1 MWVYAG
7 HRSPWDLLGL
17 APGCT
22 EREVR
27 SAYAR
32 ALKVTRPDDDPVAF
46 QRLVEARDFVLMM
59 IREGI
64 EPRFFEAED
73 EDDSESEEDD
83 GEPIARPQAL
93 APSEVEAERQPL
105 TLQDIERPSVPNE
118 GLAAEP
124 EAEPNYR
131 AVHDAAP
138 TASYDRPPVEPTP
151 GVHEAAHE
159 APAHEAVHQDLAT
172 EPEVDPTFLCAELTR
187 RLTAGVSPDIVA
199 DWKQWIARVGRLD
212 HDARNQLEPALLAV
226 LPSLLPPIAR
236 LNAPVAPGPW
246 VLRMLGRGLKPAEA
260 AARALAAEQAE
271 ILVALDEE
279 FGWTR
284 FDRHVY
290 ARLGAD
296 VARLVLS
303 KLSGLVQAAG
313 IRRNG
318 LPRRRN
324 EQGIPQLDERDLRAY
339 FGDTYSTFAAPYA
352 AARLRD
358 RWAPVWD
365 TRRALLM
372 PLQALRNRLWLPL
385 AAWLSGLAFGVY
397 LALLPD
403 VQPAWLP
410 LYSTAHP
417 EVIDVVALTPLA
429 LAHIW
434 YGFYGHVQHLD
445 RATRTVIEADRRGL
459 FQPEQ
464 RFAYIGRQ
472 GAAPRAKI
480 AVTGGIPSYV
490 WFLGIVILIRAL
502 AAFNQGAPQT
512 PYAPPIPG
520 IDLIQKYLEDAKRQ
534 DAGKIQ
540 AEEVIKWLRAGDAGD
555 LSAKLKRV
563 QAEKPKSGVPSP
575 PSEPKP

>member
-1 MWVYAG
+1 MRVYAG

-22 EREVR
+22 ERDVR

-59 IREGI
+59 IREGV
-64 EPRFFEAED
+64 EPGFSEVEDED
-73 EDDSESEEDD
+73 EDDD
-83 GEPIARPQAL
+83 GEPEDGEDEPAVVSQ
-93 APSEVEAERQPL
+93 APSPSDDDVDLRPLAQQRIEPSPVPGETPMTARHAEPNHPL
-105 TLQDIERPSVPNE
+105 PHS
-118 GLAAEP
+118 AEP
-124 EAEPNYR
+124 EALYLHPPSE
-131 AVHDAAP
+131 ASHALDETMHHDL
-138 TASYDRPPVEPTP
+138 VF
-151 GVHEAAHE
+151 
-159 APAHEAVHQDLAT
+159 
-172 EPEVDPTFLCAELTR
+172 EPEVDPTLLYAELTR
-187 RLTAGVSPDIVA
+187 RLAADVSPAIVA
-199 DWKQWIARVGRLD
+199 DWKHWIARVGRLD

-236 LNAPVAPGPW
+236 LNAPAAPSPW
-246 VLRMLGRGLKPAEA
+246 GLQMLGRGLTPAEA
-260 AARALAAEQAE
+260 AARELSAEQAE

-290 ARLGAD
+290 ATLGAD
-296 VARLVLS
+296 DARLVLS
-303 KLSGLVQAAG
+303 KLTGLVQAAA

-324 EQGIPQLDERDLRAY
+324 ETGIPQLDERDLRAY
-339 FGDTYSTFAAPYA
+339 FGDTYSTVAAPYA
-352 AARLRD
+352 EARLRD

-372 PLQALRNRLWLPL
+372 PLQALRNRLRLPL
-385 AAWLSGLAFGVY
+385 AVWVLGLAFLIY
-397 LALLPD
+397 LKFWPD
-403 VQPAWLP
+403 VQPAWLQ
-410 LYSTAHP
+410 LYAEEHSDIVT
-417 EVIDVVALTPLA
+417 VIALTPLA
-429 LAHIW
+429 LAHVW

-472 GAAPRAKI
+472 GAAPRAKV
-480 AVTGGIPSYV
+480 AATGSIPSYV

-502 AAFNQGAPQT
+502 AAVTQSPQQT
-512 PYAPPIPG
+512 PYTPPKPG
-520 IDLIQKYLEDAKRQ
+520 IDLIQKYLDDAKRQ
-534 DAGKIQ
+534 DAGKTQ
-540 AEEVIKWLRAGDAGD
+540 AEQVIKWLRAGDAGD
-555 LSAKLKRV
+555 LSAKLKRL
-563 QAEKPKSGVPSP
+563 QAEKLNPGVPSP
-575 PSEPKP
+575 TSEPKP